1 MKTNKKDSL
10 ISYIIKN
17 KQDIILYGGNQSY
30 QVIDFDS
37 LLKEIRDYYSPNYM
51 KKYNI
56 ESILRDSIIKDSNV
70 ATIKLILIVK
80 AINIIL
86 LLPEEDE
93 EKECYFCK
101 NHVQGDVI
109 YDDHDNAYVFNIVP
123 DIKYCPICGKL
134 LDK

>member
-1 MKTNKKDSL
+1 MLFRS
-10 ISYIIKN
+10 
-17 KQDIILYGGNQSY
+17 
-30 QVIDFDS
+30 
-37 LLKEIRDYYSPNYM
+37 
-51 KKYNI
+51 
-56 ESILRDSIIKDSNV
+56 
-70 ATIKLILIVK
+70 VK